1 MIFFNEHYFLQVWI
15 HCFLINTCVNCYLLL
30 KGTWNVYDETT
41 LTWTFNCCKLKRKSF
56 SEHRRS
62 NVFLRL
68 RLAGIYEEKIVDL
81 VIIPRARVK
90 YEMEDSQRGS

>member
-1 MIFFNEHYFLQVWI
+1 M
-15 HCFLINTCVNCYLLL
+15 
-30 KGTWNVYDETT
+30 
-41 LTWTFNCCKLKRKSF
+41 
-56 SEHRRS
+56 S

-90 YEMEDSQRGS
+90 YEMEDSQRAP